1 MNEIIRGTRGTGA
14 PLRTAWSNEKQPAA
28 NSPHFFFPHCPTVSG
43 THLDSPT
50 NAQTTPEYVSKPKTS
65 LVLQPATQRNRNIW
79 RFTNFVRLLFR
90 NLYISSCT
98 SCTGCTSR
106 ISPLY
111 VRFSTFYAHD
121 LFTPQLNETYWNFIN
136 VLSLTPRSLTV
147 ARSAKGRASII
158 IIIIIHGI
166 SAHVNGF
173 RYVSVD
179 VMPNELLYF

>member
-1 MNEIIRGTRGTGA
+1 MKIRSNGKVGGSRLGSMLDGNVEPQTAATFKLKLKTSTRCK
-14 PLRTAWSNEKQPAA
+14 NNQ
-28 NSPHFFFPHCPTVSG
+28 
-43 THLDSPT
+43 
-50 NAQTTPEYVSKPKTS
+50 KTS

-158 IIIIIHGI
+158 IIIQTIKSTIMKKSFWATKI
-166 SAHVNGF
+166 LF
-173 RYVSVD
+173 R
-179 VMPNELLYF
+179 